1 MCDFL
6 QFMLT
11 VILSIESIREK
22 LRNIFVALVNIMDWI
37 KRRKISTVVQIL
49 TVLAISRISLF
60 WSPYSDHRESERE
73 KTPAT
78 TNTMF
83 TLISFT
89 VTLIAFL
96 LLIFLLW
103 RHLKN
108 TQFIAKGSRDTSTTA
123 HIKALK
129 MVVTFLSLYTTFFLL
144 LFLLFCNSNFKQ
156 KSPIILFLLALGFAF
171 PSAHPWVLIL
181 ENKKMR

>member
-22 LRNIFVALVNIMDWI
+22 LRNVFVALVNIVDWI

-49 TVLAISRISLF
+49 TVLAISRISLLCGENNQYF
-60 WSPYSDHRESERE
+60 LDE

-78 TNTMF
+78 INTMF
-83 TLISFT
+83 TLISFIM
-89 VTLIAFL
+89 TLIAFL

-108 TQFIAKGSRDTSTTA
+108 RQLIVKGSRDTSTTA

-129 MVVTFLSLYTTFFLL
+129 MVVTFLSLYATFFWL

-156 KSPIILFLLALGFAF
+156 KSSIILFLLALGFAF

-181 ENKKMR
+181 EKKKVR

>member
-1 MCDFL
+1 M

-22 LRNIFVALVNIMDWI
+22 LRNVFVALVNIVDWI

-49 TVLAISRISLF
+49 TVLAISRISLL
-60 WSPYSDHRESERE
+60 WTTTRV
-73 KTPAT
+73 KAT
-78 TNTMF
+78 INTMF
-83 TLISFT
+83 TLISFIM
-89 VTLIAFL
+89 TLIAFL

-108 TQFIAKGSRDTSTTA
+108 RQLIVKGSRDTSTTA

-129 MVVTFLSLYTTFFLL
+129 MVVTFLSLYATFFWL
-144 LFLLFCNSNFKQ
+144 LFLLFCNTFEECYYVMLHFPVFLGIASSLICLDAYSDSNEEDIGAK
-156 KSPIILFLLALGFAF
+156 
-171 PSAHPWVLIL
+171 
-181 ENKKMR
+181 